1 MRTRVK
7 MCVGISGVLTDSV
20 FVLMCVDVC
29 LRLCLFVRNKA
40 VVCQNFRNGDE
51 RKQHLH
57 DILTKR
63 RIIIL
68 LLVMA
73 QDWTHGL
80 RLDPPNGANPLRK
93 FDTFTRQSDIS
104 DKSSLDDTLV
114 SNLRLEPHPPRILA
128 SCSTFAGLLC
138 LALVALPCAGA
149 PSGRAWALPF

>member
-1 MRTRVK
+1 

-63 RIIIL
+63 RIISL

-80 RLDPPNGANPLRK
+80 RLDPPDGAERK
-93 FDTFTRQSDIS
+93 QHLHDVLTKRRMIS
-104 DKSSLDDTLV
+104 LLLV
-114 SNLRLEPHPPRILA
+114 MA
-128 SCSTFAGLLC
+128 QDWFKV
-138 LALVALPCAGA
+138 ALVWDVEYNSGIAQWLEAG
-149 PSGRAWALPF
+149 PTKWP

>member
-1 MRTRVK
+1 

-63 RIIIL
+63 RINSL

-114 SNLRLEPHPPRILA
+114 SNLRLEPHPPWNP
-128 SCSTFAGLLC
+128 SKLLHFC
-138 LALVALPCAGA
+138 RFALPCAGCLA
-149 PSGRAWALPF
+149 LRWRAFWLGVGSTLLIL

>member
-1 MRTRVK
+1 MHTGVK

-63 RIIIL
+63 RIISL

-80 RLDPPNGANPLRK
+80 RLDHPNGANPLRK

-114 SNLRLEPHPPRILA
+114 SNLRLEPHPLRILA
-128 SCSTFAGLLC
+128 SCSTFAGLLR

>member
-1 MRTRVK
+1 MAGPPQMALAKTALARFF
-7 MCVGISGVLTDSV
+7 LTKRRLIILLLVMAQDWTHG
-20 FVLMCVDVC
+20 
-29 LRLCLFVRNKA
+29 LRLDPP
-40 VVCQNFRNGDE
+40 NGAE

-63 RIIIL
+63 RIISL

>member
-1 MRTRVK
+1 MHTGVK

-63 RIIIL
+63 RIISL

-73 QDWTHGL
+73 QDWF
-80 RLDPPNGANPLRK
+80 K
-93 FDTFTRQSDIS
+93 
-104 DKSSLDDTLV
+104 V
-114 SNLRLEPHPPRILA
+114 
-128 SCSTFAGLLC
+128 
-138 LALVALPCAGA
+138 ALVWDVEYN
-149 PSGRAWALPF
+149 SGRAQWLEAGPPKWR